1 MTDPPFQ
8 ENIKFRK
15 NTLERRWHF
24 VTPHLFFEC
33 PLEMLAFPFKPYY
46 RLTPADLLIL
56 CSEVIT
62 VTRWR
67 LAGVPSVMSSKAQP
81 CLGLSLQV
89 PGAHQESLPLSS
101 LCGRSVIWF
110 IFWPTCVS
118 FLSSYVFYILRE
130 AIDLP
135 GKVPCG
141 RHFRIL
147 QNQPEHAPGWL
158 GSKSHWLILLLLVFL
173 VILKFPGNSD

>member
-1 MTDPPFQ
+1 MS
-8 ENIKFRK
+8 
-15 NTLERRWHF
+15 
-24 VTPHLFFEC
+24 
-33 PLEMLAFPFKPYY
+33 AFPFKPYSQ
-46 RLTPADLLIL
+46 LTPATLLIL
-56 CSEVIT
+56 CSEIIT

-81 CLGLSLQV
+81 AWASVSKCQGR
-89 PGAHQESLPLSS
+89 PAHQESLPLSS
-101 LCGRSVIWF
+101 LWSRSVIWF

-118 FLSSYVFYILRE
+118 FLSSYVFYVLRDE

-147 QNQPEHAPGWL
+147 RNQPEHAPGCL
-158 GSKSHWLILLLLVFL
+158 GSKSHWLILLLVLL
-173 VILKFPGNSD
+173 VILKFLGNSD